1 MSFKAG
7 IKLSE
12 LRIKYLM
19 QHHNH
24 WIGRKVLCIIP
35 ARENSWEGSTDF
47 LTLSAKVDDFELGTW
62 ISLIRILGIY
72 KTHTKCCPL
81 AVPLSTNLFDSCIHC
96 EKKFACNKVSYWNWI
111 SEMWKPSQTRKVPE
125 RGERVIGV
133 LKVFTYTFKV
143 AKHH

>member
-1 MSFKAG
+1 M
-7 IKLSE
+7 
-12 LRIKYLM
+12 
-19 QHHNH
+19 
-24 WIGRKVLCIIP
+24 
-35 ARENSWEGSTDF
+35 
-47 LTLSAKVDDFELGTW
+47 SAKVDDFELGTW
-62 ISLIRILGIY
+62 ISLIRIVGIY

-111 SEMWKPSQTRKVPE
+111 SELWKPSQTRKVSE

-143 AKHH
+143 AKHHNSPFIQANWKDLLAKLICLSSLLQWFRDFLDNAELSKKSCSLKSHFEK